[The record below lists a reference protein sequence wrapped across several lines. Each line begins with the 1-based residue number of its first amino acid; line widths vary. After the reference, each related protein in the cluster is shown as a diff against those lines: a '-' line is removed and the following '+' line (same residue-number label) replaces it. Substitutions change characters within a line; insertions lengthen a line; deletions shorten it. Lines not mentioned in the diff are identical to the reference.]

1 MSKLNLQI
9 GLNSYADK
17 VETNQN
23 LLNHF
28 KWLRSVSGVL
38 VNNPES
44 AEFLIPAGGSLALFD
59 GTVALFQDAS
69 TEYTISMV
77 AAGIYKLQWNGVG
90 GNPTFRAERPLGLDN
105 TSEVTITKNGSLM
118 TASFT
123 NGTLP
128 DLSAVV
134 PGDEIRIVDIGVYK
148 ILSKTPTSVS
158 WENEAGTETVFT
170 LTSGS
175 DLRIYSASGVQK
187 GQKIS
192 IKSGFSP
199 ATYGDY
205 QITDVAPDFLIF
217 NSVKTLPEES
227 DINCN
232 ITIYKSEKKIVFLES
247 SGTVTVRINEVEDVT
262 VAPLI
267 SSSGNNPGMLLLPAP
282 VHSAEILN
290 PSLEEVTIYYI
301 SAE

>member
-23 LLNHF
+23 FLNHF
-28 KWLRSVSGVL
+28 KWLRSIAGVL

-44 AEFLIPAGGSLALFD
+44 AEFLIPAGGSLSLFD
-59 GTVALFQDAS
+59 GTVALSQDLS
-69 TEYTISMV
+69 TEYSLSLI
-77 AAGIYKLQWNGVG
+77 AASVYKLSWNGVG
-90 GNPTFRAERPLGLDN
+90 SAPEFRNERVLGLDN

-128 DLSAVV
+128 NLSSVV
-134 PGDEIRIVDIGVYK
+134 PGDEIRIVNIGTYK
-148 ILSKTPTSVS
+148 VLSKTAASVS
-158 WENEAGTETVFT
+158 WENESGSESVFT

-175 DLRIYSASGVQK
+175 DLRIYSSSGVQK
-187 GQKIS
+187 GQKVSIS
-192 IKSGFSP
+192 SGFSP
-199 ATYGDY
+199 ASYGDY
-205 QITDVAPDFLIF
+205 QVTDVAPDFLVF
-217 NSVKTLPEES
+217 NSVKVLPEEAN
-227 DINCN
+227 INCS
-232 ITIYKSEKKIVFLES
+232 ITVYKSEKKIVFLET
-247 SGTVTVRINEVEDVT
+247 SGSVTANINGNEQITVS
-262 VAPLI
+262 PLV
-267 SSSGNNPGMLLLPAP
+267 SSSGNNPGLLLLTAP

-290 PSLEEVTIYYI
+290 TSLEEVTIYYI